1 VLGGLLSSDG
11 AAEMIMIMCDNYIII
26 IDHVMM
32 VAFFFKK
39 NDMNYCPGVKF

>member
-1 VLGGLLSSDG
+1 MLGGLLSSDG

-32 VAFFFKK
+32 VAFFLKK
-39 NDMNYCPGVKF
+39 K